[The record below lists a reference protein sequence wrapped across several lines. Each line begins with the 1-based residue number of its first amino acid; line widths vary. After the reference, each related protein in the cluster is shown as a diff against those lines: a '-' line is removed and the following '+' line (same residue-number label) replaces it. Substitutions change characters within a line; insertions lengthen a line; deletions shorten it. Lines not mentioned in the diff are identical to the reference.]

1 MPTDPISQ
9 QASPQDAAADP
20 VHIAL
25 PKGRMHDNIVELLRG
40 AGVSLR
46 TSARGYRPNL
56 SLPGFEAK
64 ILKPQNIVTMLAAGT
79 RDVGFAGADWAAELS
94 AEIDARDHA
103 LVELLDTGLDP
114 VRIVAAAPRDML
126 VDGKLPTDRTIRVA
140 GEMEQLARR
149 WIESRSLDAT
159 FVRTYGATE
168 VFPPED
174 ADCIIDVTQTGATL
188 EANALEIVDE
198 LMTSSTRL
206 YASSRALDNPEK
218 KRRID
223 DLVLLLRSVL
233 DARDR
238 AMIEV
243 NVPTDR
249 LAELVD
255 ALPCMREPTVS
266 TLSEGRGHAVRVA
279 APRRDLPVRIPL
291 IKARGGSDIVV
302 IPIQQLVP

>member
-1 MPTDPISQ
+1 
-9 QASPQDAAADP
+9 
-20 VHIAL
+20 
-25 PKGRMHDNIVELLRG
+25 MHDNVVDLLRG

-46 TSARGYRPNL
+46 TSSRGYRPSL

-64 ILKPQNIVTMLAAGT
+64 VLKPQNIVTMLAAGT
-79 RDVGFAGADWAAELS
+79 RDVGFAGADWASELS

-114 VRIVAAAPRDML
+114 VRIVAAAPRDLL
-126 VDGKLPTDRTIRVA
+126 VGGRLPWGRTLRVA

-149 WIESRSLDAT
+149 WIAQRGLDAT

-168 VFPPED
+168 VSPPED
-174 ADCIIDVTQTGATL
+174 ADCIIDVTQSGATL

-198 LMTSSTRL
+198 LMISSTRL
-206 YASSRALDNPEK
+206 YASSRALENPLK

-223 DLVLLLRSVL
+223 DLVILLRSVL

-243 NVPTDR
+243 NVAADR
-249 LAELVD
+249 LGELVA
-255 ALPCMREPTVS
+255 ALPCMREPPIS

-279 APRRDLPVRIPL
+279 APRRDLPSLIPL
-291 IKARGGSDIVV
+291 IKQHGGTDIVV
-302 IPIQQLVP
+302 TPIQQLVP